1 MAFGK
6 VPLLQIDGQEVVET
20 QAMIRYLAKRA
31 NLTGKTATD
40 ELYCDMIA
48 CNILDLIKVVV
59 AAPFKRYQNEE
70 SGKEYIN
77 TMKVAW
83 RKAAVRLEMCIEKNS
98 RKGKIGAYLV
108 GDCVTY
114 VDVLLAHVVTWFA
127 EECGGG
133 ILEDMPYCVQVQHNI
148 LAKESLQK
156 YLGGP
161 QFYKLGDDKYCRKV
175 SEVLGREVK

>member
-6 VPLLQIDGQEVVET
+6 APLLQIDGQEVVET

-108 GDCVTY
+108 GESNYYSLYGALHSTQKGTVCRVSKKSLSYSDITCRNN
-114 VDVLLAHVVTWFA
+114 
-127 EECGGG
+127 
-133 ILEDMPYCVQVQHNI
+133 INI
-148 LAKESLQK
+148 L
-156 YLGGP
+156 
-161 QFYKLGDDKYCRKV
+161 
-175 SEVLGREVK
+175 